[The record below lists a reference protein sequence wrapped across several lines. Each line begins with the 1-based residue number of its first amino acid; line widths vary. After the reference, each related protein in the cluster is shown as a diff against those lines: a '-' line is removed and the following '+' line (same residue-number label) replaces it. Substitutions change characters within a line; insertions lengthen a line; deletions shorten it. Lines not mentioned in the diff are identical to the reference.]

1 MVWKT
6 EDNGLPSIIITS
18 FFIPSCDWVI
28 WPHIERHI
36 SGESFTTLNVQFSD
50 FCLHWI
56 RVCKSVVKKWP
67 EIWTFICNSKPI
79 WNGQAGSWL
88 LLVQVR
94 LTSGPSPKAHWLSA
108 CRCSRSPWASYHLTK
123 LFFWDCWVI
132 MLISGCRL
140 LMEGWVSV
148 IMSAIYRSLDWYLDQ
163 SWNTLKV

>member
-1 MVWKT
+1 MASPLSLSQVFYSVMRLSDLAAHWKT
-6 EDNGLPSIIITS
+6 YFGRVIHYSQRPIFGLLPA
-18 FFIPSCDWVI
+18 
-28 WPHIERHI
+28 
-36 SGESFTTLNVQFSD
+36 LNQGLQE
-50 FCLHWI
+50 CGQ
-56 RVCKSVVKKWP
+56 KWP